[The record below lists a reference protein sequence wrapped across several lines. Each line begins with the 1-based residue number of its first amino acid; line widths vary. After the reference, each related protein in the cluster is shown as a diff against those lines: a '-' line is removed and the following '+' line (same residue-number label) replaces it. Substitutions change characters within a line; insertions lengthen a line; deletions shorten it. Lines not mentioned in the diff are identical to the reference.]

1 MKGLG
6 FLLVGVAAGFVLA
19 NVLRKAQEERDRDA
33 DSLAESIDRQLG
45 SLENQLAQA

>member
-19 NVLRKAQEERDRDA
+19 SVLRKVQEERDRDA
-33 DSLAESIDRQLG
+33 DSLADSIDRQLG